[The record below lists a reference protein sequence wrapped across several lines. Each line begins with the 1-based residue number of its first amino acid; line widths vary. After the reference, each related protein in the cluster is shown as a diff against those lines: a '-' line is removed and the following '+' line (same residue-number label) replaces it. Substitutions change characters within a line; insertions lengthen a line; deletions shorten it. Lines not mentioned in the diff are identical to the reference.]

1 MNGTGKQRSNRKI
14 NLSCLLIFLLCPVSD
29 ALALTDSEVTS
40 AVRKKS
46 GPWMVSELKGRKL
59 TEAKHYEEAAAIFS
73 GVLAE
78 RKALALDL
86 QTEQLALAEI
96 YEKWQKPDQADAMYK
111 EAITGREQSAGD
123 ESPTLIFSLQAYAD
137 FLTRQKKV
145 SEAAMQNKRI
155 IYINSQGGKAPKE
168 LTALLKSQNPTT
180 TPSETAAKAVK
191 IGQLYLKRDEEKR
204 ALHCFNKAIGLDPKN
219 SDAYE
224 GRGEVFNRLEKENQA
239 RLDFDKA
246 IALNNKNAQALFHRA
261 LQLRV
266 KNNEKA
272 ALADFNQA
280 VLAAPNDKD
289 ILGYR
294 AKLHQ
299 DLHHNELA
307 IKDYTQVLELDPHAE
322 WARCQRGLCYQDMKQ
337 YDKAIADFSN
347 LAQKYP
353 DDSNYSE
360 LKLKAEK
367 AEKAAKIT
375 RANK

>member
-1 MNGTGKQRSNRKI
+1 MNGLGKRYSNKK
-14 NLSCLLIFLLCPVSD
+14 NNFNYAALLTLLLCPISQ
-29 ALALTDSEVTS
+29 AFALTDSEITS

-59 TEAKHYEEAAAIFS
+59 TETKHYEEAAAIFS

-78 RKALALDL
+78 RKALGLDL

-96 YEKWQKPDQADAMYK
+96 YEKSQKLAQAEAMYK
-111 EAITGREQSAGD
+111 EAIAGREQSAGD
-123 ESPTLIFSLQAYAD
+123 ESPTLIYSLQSYGD
-137 FLTRQKKV
+137 FLSRQKKGP
-145 SEAAMQNKRI
+145 EAAIQKKRI
-155 IYINSQGGKAPKE
+155 IYINSQVTKAPKE
-168 LTALLKSQNPTT
+168 LTALLKSQNST
-180 TPSETAAKAVK
+180 TPPTQTAASAVK
-191 IGQLYLKRDEEKR
+191 IGQLYLKRDEERR
-204 ALHCFNKAIGLDPKN
+204 ALLCFNKAIILDPKN

-224 GRGEVFNRLEKENQA
+224 GRGEVLNRLEKENLA

-246 IALNNKNAQALFHRA
+246 ITLNPKNAQALFHRA

-272 ALADFNQA
+272 ALSDFNQA
-280 VLAAPNDKD
+280 VAAAPNDKD

-299 DLHHNELA
+299 DLHHDELA
-307 IKDYTQVLELDPHAE
+307 VKDYTQVLELDPHAE

-337 YDKAIADFSN
+337 FDKAIADFSN

-367 AEKAAKIT
+367 AAILNLDHK
-375 RANK
+375 